1 MFIGKINI
9 LKSYITKIIAF
20 FYLHFELLCFALKGL
35 IGYLITSLFSHT
47 TGLYLPIPLNTS
59 SPILCFGT
67 IIGLI
72 DLTVFLGFLFLYFIT
87 AGGGNPV
94 TALGAL
100 GGGKTI
106 GTTACFNTANINRF
120 NIIRYTLFW

>member
-1 MFIGKINI
+1 MFIDFKRPKQRIYYLYFFI
-9 LKSYITKIIAF
+9 F
-20 FYLHFELLCFALKGL
+20 FYLHFELLCFTLEGL

-67 IIGLI
+67 TIGLI
-72 DLTVFLGFLFLYFIT
+72 DLTLFTGFLFLYFTT
-87 AGGGNPV
+87 AGGGNPFTV
-94 TALGAL
+94 FGAF

-106 GTTACFNTANINRF
+106 GTTACFNIATN
-120 NIIRYTLFW
+120 